1 MKLISKEKCD
11 TIKEAF
17 EKELGILLTNLYYH
31 NSFMMVDVS
40 KINAKLKEKLD
51 AFFEK
56 QNVDYLIYFVEN
68 RNGDDFWK
76 ISFHE
81 KE

>member
-1 MKLISKEKCD
+1 MI
-11 TIKEAF
+11 
-17 EKELGILLTNLYYH
+17 
-31 NSFMMVDVS
+31 
-40 KINAKLKEKLD
+40 AKLKEKLD

-68 RNGDDFWK
+68 RKGDDFWK